1 MTGRLPFFPFCP
13 AFEAD
18 SAHTAKKG
26 DYAFY
31 ILMPGDPARVTY
43 LSFSNYCRKLDAV
56 RHKLSAPHR
65 HTAIPDPFAVR

>member
-1 MTGRLPFFPFCP
+1 MTGRLPFFLFVPLVKP
-13 AFEAD
+13 IL
-18 SAHTAKKG
+18 HTAKKG

-65 HTAIPDPFAVR
+65 HAAMSDPFAAAN